1 VRFPRSGH
9 LRDRTGWDG
18 KGHGLIEAAAALKA
32 VVELA
37 DHAVEEVALGGCA
50 PVPVV
55 VAAAPV
61 VNLAPGEAVIAEKA
75 QR

>member
-1 VRFPRSGH
+1 MRFPRSGH
-9 LRDRTGWDG
+9 LRDRRGCEG
-18 KGHGLIEAAAALKA
+18 KGHGLIEAASVLKA

-37 DHAVEEVALGGCA
+37 EHAVEEVALGGRV

-61 VNLAPGEAVIAEKA
+61 VGLGAW
-75 QR
+75 